1 MTTNQCPICKEPFD
15 QIQFITTVM
24 TTVDGQQQYICRECA
39 HGIASGIEILR
50 ANGVTHESTDPSHEK

>member
-15 QIQFITTVM
+15 QSPFVA
-24 TTVDGQQQYICRECA
+24 TVDGEQQYICRDCA

>member
-1 MTTNQCPICKEPFD
+1 
-15 QIQFITTVM
+15 VA
-24 TTVDGQQQYICRECA
+24 TVDGQQQYICRECA

>member
-1 MTTNQCPICKEPFD
+1 
-15 QIQFITTVM
+15 M

>member
-15 QIQFITTVM
+15 QSPFVS
-24 TTVDGQQQYICRECA
+24 TVDGEQQYICRDCA

-50 ANGVTHESTDPSHEK
+50 ANGVTYESTDPSHEK